1 MLSFKTKIRRIR
13 FWWHLTFAVFRKYR
27 IRFTLAVLLVV
38 LTTFSVY
45 KTVPYIFKNNVVTIG
60 YVGVFNL
67 ENIPTSVLTLATQPL
82 IATDNSG
89 KPIPA
94 LASNWT
100 VTADGK
106 TYIVFLKDN
115 LKWHDDTPVVASD
128 ISIPISNVK
137 ITALN
142 NKAIQFEL
150 PGPIFSFPLALDKP
164 VFKANTFYGTGQF
177 RIVKVDQ
184 INNVVKK
191 ISLAPKSNYLP
202 RVDIKFYETEEQA
215 QAALKLGDIKTLN
228 VANAKNFETWQNL
241 RVKTKEDDSEIVT
254 IFYDNQDSNL
264 SSKDLRQAL
273 SFAINRTNMDGTDAY
288 SPISKNS
295 WAYNETVKRYDYNI
309 AKAKEL
315 LTKSNSENAH
325 ITLSFTKDL
334 EKVANN
340 IKQDWQALGVH
351 VELKAEKQLPKQFQ
365 ALLAVN
371 KLSPDPDQYSLW
383 HSTQKDQNITNYKNV
398 KIDKILEDARTT
410 QDEQKRKDLYFDF
423 QRFLVEDCPVTFLY
437 NPNKYGVTY
446 KNTENL
452 ISKLSM

>member
-1 MLSFKTKIRRIR
+1 MLSYKTKIRRIR

-82 IATDNSG
+82 IATDQRG

-184 INNVVKK
+184 INNIVKK
-191 ISLAPKSNYLP
+191 ISLAPKSNNLP
-202 RVDIKFYETEEQA
+202 RVDIKFYDTEEQA

-241 RVKTKEDDSEIVT
+241 KVKTKEDDSEIVT
-254 IFYDNQDSNL
+254 IFYDNQDANL

-315 LTKSNSENAH
+315 LTKSNSENVH

-340 IKQDWQALGVH
+340 VKQDWQALGIKVD
-351 VELKAEKQLPKQFQ
+351 LKAEKQLPKQFQ

-410 QDEQKRKDLYFDF
+410 QDEQKRRDLYFDF

-437 NPNKYGVTY
+437 NPNKYAVTY